1 MEGVKIKMVKRSF
14 LILFAVVIAISF
26 ATASIADMTAKDF
39 VKDAKARIKEI
50 SVEQAKAELTAG
62 KAVFLDVR
70 TEKEFKKGH
79 IPKAVFLQ
87 RGLLEFKVEG
97 KLPDKNAKVI
107 VYCKTGG
114 RASLAADTLQKM
126 GYKNVVSIAGGWAA
140 WSKAGYP
147 VE

>member
-1 MEGVKIKMVKRSF
+1 MLKRSL

-26 ATASIADMTAKDF
+26 ATASMADMTGKDF
-39 VKDAKARIKEI
+39 VKDAKTRIKEI
-50 SVEQAKAELTAG
+50 SIEQAKAELAAG
-62 KAVFLDVR
+62 KAIFLDVR
-70 TEKEFKKGH
+70 TAKEYKKGH
-79 IPKAVFLQ
+79 VPKAVFMQ
-87 RGLLEFKVEG
+87 RGLLEFKVAG

-114 RASLAADTLQKM
+114 RSSLATDTLQKM
-126 GYKNVVSIAGGWAA
+126 GYKNVVSMAGGWVA